1 MSGHLVR
8 SFVPGD
14 QAGVVAVYR
23 AAMEL
28 ALMTASDDEREAG
41 SSFIEWSL
49 NQDLG
54 DIAEHYL
61 GSDLKHFW
69 VAVAGSRIAGT
80 VGVDRTADG
89 TPEIRRM
96 VVHPDFHRQ
105 GIARRL
111 LDAAEGWALDRGD
124 HKIVLTTAHP
134 LRAAIALYE
143 SRGYTRTGS
152 DQYGPIEAIHFSKN
166 LTPGRSAAP

>member
-14 QAGVVAVYR
+14 QSGVVAVYR

-28 ALMTASDDEREAG
+28 ALVTATDDEREAG
-41 SSFIEWSL
+41 RSFIEWSL
-49 NQDLG
+49 NQDLK
-54 DIAEHYL
+54 DIAGHYL

-69 VAVAGSRIAGT
+69 VALAGTQIAGT
-80 VGVDRTADG
+80 VGVDRTTDG

-105 GIARRL
+105 GIAGRL
-111 LDAAEGWALDRGD
+111 LGTAERWAVSRGD
-124 HKIVLTTAHP
+124 RHIVLTTAHP

-166 LTPGRSAAP
+166 LTVNRPAAP